1 MRVSEST
8 KAACK
13 AGPFTTG
20 CVELSAIKA
29 RYAELP
35 GAIAAGCERM
45 VHPSVLGQ
53 SDRRR
58 HSRFIGAM
66 LAAPFFSAGA
76 AVTLVTSGMGAA
88 VTVAAIFAAF
98 GLCWFAALLVAASG
112 KMTLAGQLAL
122 VVGSVALGALI
133 AAAGGV
139 ASPVALLAVALPFEA
154 WWIGQSRRAVIWGA
168 TSAFV
173 AVLLQPLA
181 GSVLPLDQTE
191 IAAWH
196 WLVPLAWALT
206 LIPRIAP
213 LRGAANAQLDPAGSH
228 RLEDL
233 IDAVVLRIAA
243 HGEVLDVSAKART
256 MLRLPPELLFGT
268 GLFDRIHL
276 SDRVPYLSALADMRD
291 GALSRRL
298 DLRVRLPQS
307 SGVTADNYR
316 PFSLEMMRAPGQE
329 TVFTLLLRENDEL
342 AGLRQELAAA
352 NEAAASAEVAKGRF
366 LAVVSHELRTPLNA
380 IIGFSDMLL
389 HEMFGSFKDPRQK
402 EYVGLVRDSGQH
414 LLAVVT
420 SILDVSRIE
429 SGAYATEPE
438 PFRFREAVEM
448 CQSMMRLQAEAKAID
463 LQAQI
468 APDAGEINADRRAVQ
483 QILINLVSN
492 AIKFTP
498 EGGNVVIGA
507 KRIGSRLHFWVRDT
521 GIGIAEEDFV
531 NLGKPFMQIQ
541 NDYTRRFEG
550 TGLGLSLVK
559 GLVALHEG
567 TMSIESMPGEGTTVT
582 ISLPV
587 SGPTSR
593 SAEKTG
599 VVPMSAVK
607 AKADGGKGESNGSLR
622 KTA

>member
-1 MRVSEST
+1 
-8 KAACK
+8 
-13 AGPFTTG
+13 
-20 CVELSAIKA
+20 
-29 RYAELP
+29 
-35 GAIAAGCERM
+35 M
-45 VHPSVLGQ
+45 VHPAIIGQ
-53 SDRRR
+53 GDRLRQR
-58 HSRFIGAM
+58 RFIGIM
-66 LAAPFFSAGA
+66 LAAPFFAAGA

-112 KMTLAGQLAL
+112 KMALAAQVALAAGGLALAGA
-122 VVGSVALGALI
+122 V
-133 AAAGGV
+133 AAAGGL
-139 ASPVALLAVALPFEA
+139 ASPVALLALALPFEA
-154 WWIGQSRRAVIWGA
+154 WWIGGSKRAALWGGL
-168 TSAFV
+168 SAL
-173 AVLLQPLA
+173 AAMLLQPFVA
-181 GSVLPLDQTE
+181 SVVPLGGAQV
-191 IAAWH
+191 AAWH
-196 WLVPLAWALT
+196 WLLPLAWGLT
-206 LIPRIAP
+206 LVPR
-213 LRGAANAQLDPAGSH
+213 LAALGDAARAQPALLPND
-228 RLEDL
+228 RLEDM
-233 IDAVVLRIAA
+233 IDAVVLHVAR
-243 HGEVLDVSAKART
+243 HGEVLDASAKART
-256 MLRLPPELLFGT
+256 ILKLPPELLFGA

-276 SDRVPYLSALADMRD
+276 SDRVAYLSALADMRD
-291 GALSRRL
+291 GALARRL
-298 DLRVRLPQS
+298 DLRVRLPQDGS
-307 SGVTADNYR
+307 ASTADNYR
-316 PFSLEMMRAPGQE
+316 PFQLELMRAEEQQE
-329 TVFTLLLRENDEL
+329 TFTLLLRENDET
-342 AGLRQELAAA
+342 AELRDELAAA

-389 HEMFGSFKDPRQK
+389 HEMFGGFKDPRQK
-402 EYVGLVRDSGQH
+402 EYVSLVKESGQH

-429 SGAYATEPE
+429 AGAYATEPE
-438 PFRFREAVEM
+438 PFRFIEAVEM
-448 CQSMMRLQAEAKAID
+448 CQSMMQLQANAKNID

-492 AIKFTP
+492 AVKFTP
-498 EGGNVVIGA
+498 DGGNVVVGA

-559 GLVALHEG
+559 GLVALHDG

-587 SGPTSR
+587 NGPKR
-593 SAEKTG
+593 SATDRNG
-599 VVPMSAVK
+599 VLPMPATRTK
-607 AKADGGKGESNGSLR
+607 GDAKGDRNGSLR

>member
-1 MRVSEST
+1 
-8 KAACK
+8 
-13 AGPFTTG
+13 
-20 CVELSAIKA
+20 
-29 RYAELP
+29 
-35 GAIAAGCERM
+35 M

-53 SDRRR
+53 DDRRR
-58 HSRFIGAM
+58 ESRFIGVM

-168 TSAFV
+168 ISALV

-181 GSVLPLDQTE
+181 GSVLPLGQTE

-206 LIPRIAP
+206 LIPRVAS
-213 LRGAANAQLDPAGSH
+213 LRATASAQLDPAGSH

-243 HGEVLDVSAKART
+243 HGEVLDASAKART

-276 SDRVPYLSALADMRD
+276 SDRVPYLSALADMRE

-298 DLRVRLPQS
+298 DLRVRLPQN
-307 SGVTADNYR
+307 SGVTADNYQ

-329 TVFTLLLRENDEL
+329 TVFTLVLRENDEL

-521 GIGIAEEDFV
+521 GIGIAEEDFA

-587 SGPTSR
+587 SGPTGR

>member
-1 MRVSEST
+1 
-8 KAACK
+8 
-13 AGPFTTG
+13 
-20 CVELSAIKA
+20 
-29 RYAELP
+29 
-35 GAIAAGCERM
+35 M

-53 SDRRR
+53 DDRRR
-58 HSRFIGAM
+58 ESRFIGVM

-139 ASPVALLAVALPFEA
+139 ASPVALLAVTLPFEA

-168 TSAFV
+168 ISALV
-173 AVLLQPLA
+173 AVSLQPLA
-181 GSVLPLDQTE
+181 GSVLPLGQTE

-206 LIPRIAP
+206 LIPRVAS
-213 LRGAANAQLDPAGSH
+213 LRATASAQLDPAGSH

-243 HGEVLDVSAKART
+243 HGEVLDASAKART
-256 MLRLPPELLFGT
+256 ILRLPPELLFGT

-276 SDRVPYLSALADMRD
+276 SDRVPYLSALADMRE

-307 SGVTADNYR
+307 SGVTADNYQ
-316 PFSLEMMRAPGQE
+316 PFSLEMMRAPGEE
-329 TVFTLLLRENDEL
+329 TVFTLVLRENDEL

-521 GIGIAEEDFV
+521 GIGIAEEDFA

-587 SGPTSR
+587 SGPTGR

>member
-1 MRVSEST
+1 
-8 KAACK
+8 
-13 AGPFTTG
+13 
-20 CVELSAIKA
+20 
-29 RYAELP
+29 
-35 GAIAAGCERM
+35 M

-168 TSAFV
+168 ISAFV

-213 LRGAANAQLDPAGSH
+213 LRATASTQLDPAGSH

-587 SGPTSR
+587 NGPTGR
-593 SAEKTG
+593 STEKTG
-599 VVPMSAVK
+599 VVPMSA
-607 AKADGGKGESNGSLR
+607 ARARADGGKGESNGSLR

>member
-1 MRVSEST
+1 
-8 KAACK
+8 
-13 AGPFTTG
+13 
-20 CVELSAIKA
+20 
-29 RYAELP
+29 
-35 GAIAAGCERM
+35 M
-45 VHPSVLGQ
+45 VHPSILGRN
-53 SDRRR
+53 DRERQR
-58 HSRFIGAM
+58 RFIGVM
-66 LAAPFFSAGA
+66 LAAPFFAAGA

-98 GLCWFAALLVAASG
+98 GLCWFVALLVAATG
-112 KMTLAGQLAL
+112 KMAMAAR
-122 VVGSVALGALI
+122 VALAMAGIALGSLI
-133 AAAGGV
+133 AAAGGLS
-139 ASPVALLAVALPFEA
+139 SPVAMLVVALPFEA
-154 WWIGQSRRAVIWGA
+154 WWIGASRRAALWGA
-168 TSAFV
+168 VSAAV
-173 AVLLQPLA
+173 AILAQPLA
-181 GSVLPLDQTE
+181 GILFPFAGAQ

-206 LIPRIAP
+206 LIPRASAFQNTT
-213 LRGAANAQLDPAGSH
+213 GAADVADTAD
-228 RLEDL
+228 RLEDI
-233 IDAVVLRIAA
+233 IDAVVLRVAR
-243 HGEVLDVSAKART
+243 HGEVLDASAKART
-256 MLRLPPELLFGT
+256 LLKLPPELLSGNGF
-268 GLFDRIHL
+268 FDRVHL
-276 SDRVPYLSALADMRD
+276 SDRVSYLSALADMRD

-298 DLRVRLPQS
+298 ELRIRLPQNGNGQS
-307 SGVTADNYR
+307 ADNYR
-316 PFSLEMMRAPGQE
+316 PFSLDLVRGEEQGD
-329 TVFTLLLRENDEL
+329 VFTLVLRENDDI
-342 AGLRQELAAA
+342 ARLRENLAAA

-389 HEMFGSFKDPRQK
+389 HEMFGAFKDPRQK

-429 SGAYATEPE
+429 SGVYATEPE
-438 PFRFREAVEM
+438 PFRFVEAVDM
-448 CQSMMRLQAEAKAID
+448 CQSMLRLQAQAKNID
-463 LQAQI
+463 LQTQI
-468 APDAGEINADRRAVQ
+468 APDAGDINADRRAVQ
-483 QILINLVSN
+483 QMLINLVSN

-498 EGGNVVIGA
+498 DGGDVVVGA

-521 GIGIAEEDFV
+521 GIGIAEEDFA

-587 SGPTSR
+587 NGPKGHQ
-593 SAEKTG
+593 AEKAG
-599 VVPMSAVK
+599 VLTMPVAM
-607 AKADGGKGESNGSLR
+607 AKGDRNGSLR

>member
-1 MRVSEST
+1 
-8 KAACK
+8 
-13 AGPFTTG
+13 
-20 CVELSAIKA
+20 
-29 RYAELP
+29 
-35 GAIAAGCERM
+35 M
-45 VHPSVLGQ
+45 VHPAIVGRDHRLRQ
-53 SDRRR
+53 R
-58 HSRFIGAM
+58 RFIGIM
-66 LAAPFFSAGA
+66 LAAPFFAAGA

-88 VTVAAIFAAF
+88 VTVATIFAAF

-112 KMTLAGQLAL
+112 KMALVAQVALAAGGLALAGA
-122 VVGSVALGALI
+122 I
-133 AAAGGV
+133 AAAGGL
-139 ASPVALLAVALPFEA
+139 ASPVALLALALPFEA
-154 WWIGQSRRAVIWGA
+154 WWIAGSKRAALWGGI
-168 TSAFV
+168 SALA
-173 AVLLQPLA
+173 AVLLQPFV
-181 GSVLPLDQTE
+181 GTVVPLGAVQV
-191 IAAWH
+191 AVWH
-196 WLVPLAWALT
+196 WLLPLAWGLT
-206 LIPRIAP
+206 LVPR
-213 LRGAANAQLDPAGSH
+213 LAALGDAARAQPALLPSD
-228 RLEDL
+228 RLEDM
-233 IDAVVLRIAA
+233 IDAVVLHVAR
-243 HGEVLDVSAKART
+243 HGEVLDASAKART
-256 MLRLPPELLFGT
+256 ILKLPPELLFGA

-276 SDRVPYLSALADMRD
+276 SDRVAYLSALADLRD
-291 GALSRRL
+291 GALARRL
-298 DLRVRLPQS
+298 DLRVRLPQD
-307 SGVTADNYR
+307 GNAPMADNYR
-316 PFSLEMMRAPGQE
+316 PFQLELVRAEEQQE
-329 TVFTLLLRENDEL
+329 TFTLLLRENDEI
-342 AGLRQELAAA
+342 AELRDELAAA

-389 HEMFGSFKDPRQK
+389 HEMFGGFKDPRQK

-429 SGAYATEPE
+429 AGAYATEPE
-438 PFRFREAVEM
+438 PFRFIEAVEM
-448 CQSMMRLQAEAKAID
+448 CQSMMQLQANAKNID

-498 EGGNVVIGA
+498 DGGDVVVGA

-521 GIGIAEEDFV
+521 GIGIAEEDFA

-559 GLVALHEG
+559 GLVALHDG

-587 SGPTSR
+587 NGPKKRTTDR
-593 SAEKTG
+593 NG
-599 VVPMSAVK
+599 VLPMPATRTK
-607 AKADGGKGESNGSLR
+607 GDAKGDRNGSLR

>member
-1 MRVSEST
+1 MSSIGAKYV
-8 KAACK
+8 
-13 AGPFTTG
+13 
-20 CVELSAIKA
+20 
-29 RYAELP
+29 ELP
-35 GAIAAGCERM
+35 GAMAAGCERM
-45 VHPSVLGQ
+45 VHPSILEQ
-53 SDRRR
+53 NDRLRQR
-58 HSRFIGAM
+58 RFIGVM
-66 LAAPFFSAGA
+66 LAAPFFAAGA

-88 VTVAAIFAAF
+88 VTVAAIFASF
-98 GLCWFAALLVAASG
+98 GLCWFAALLVAATG
-112 KMTLAGQLAL
+112 KMALAGRATLAMGGLA
-122 VVGSVALGALI
+122 VAGVI
-133 AAAGGV
+133 AAAGGL
-139 ASPVALLAVALPFEA
+139 ASPVALLALTLPFEA
-154 WWIGQSRRAVIWGA
+154 WWIGGSRRAALWGGVA
-168 TSAFV
+168 AFA
-173 AVLLQPLA
+173 AVLLQYFA
-181 GSVLPLDQTE
+181 GSVLPLNPTQ

-196 WLVPLAWALT
+196 WLLPLAWAFT
-206 LIPRIAP
+206 LVPRLAALGNP
-213 LRGAANAQLDPAGSH
+213 AGARLDPATDD
-228 RLEDL
+228 RLEN
-233 IDAVVLRIAA
+233 IVDAVVLRIGR
-243 HGEVLDVSAKART
+243 HGEVLDASAKART
-256 MLRLPPELLFGT
+256 ILKLQPELLFGT

-276 SDRVPYLSALADMRD
+276 SDRVAYLSALADMRD

-298 DLRVRLPQS
+298 DLRVRLPQNGN
-307 SGVTADNYR
+307 GVTADNYR
-316 PFSLEMMRAPGQE
+316 PFSLELARAE
-329 TVFTLLLRENDEL
+329 TQQDVFTLVLRENGEV
-342 AGLRQELAAA
+342 ARLREDLAAA

-389 HEMFGSFKDPRQK
+389 HEMFGGFKDPRQK
-402 EYVGLVRDSGQH
+402 EYVGLVRESGQH

-438 PFRFREAVEM
+438 PFRFVEAVEM
-448 CQSMMRLQAEAKAID
+448 CQSMMRLQAEAKNID
-463 LQAQI
+463 LQTQI

-498 EGGNVVIGA
+498 DGGDVVVGA

-521 GIGIAEEDFV
+521 GIGIAEEDFE

-559 GLVALHEG
+559 GLVALHDG

-587 SGPTSR
+587 KGPKGR
-593 SAEKTG
+593 STDKPG
-599 VVPMSAVK
+599 VLPMPA
-607 AKADGGKGESNGSLR
+607 ARTKGEGDRNGSLR

>member
-1 MRVSEST
+1 
-8 KAACK
+8 
-13 AGPFTTG
+13 
-20 CVELSAIKA
+20 
-29 RYAELP
+29 
-35 GAIAAGCERM
+35 M
-45 VHPSVLGQ
+45 VHPSILGQ
-53 SDRRR
+53 NDRERQR
-58 HSRFIGAM
+58 RFIGVM
-66 LAAPFFSAGA
+66 LAAPFFAAGA

-98 GLCWFAALLVAASG
+98 GLCWFVALLVAATG
-112 KMTLAGQLAL
+112 KMAIAAQ
-122 VVGSVALGALI
+122 VALAMAGIALGGLI
-133 AAAGGV
+133 AAAGGLS
-139 ASPVALLAVALPFEA
+139 SPVAMLVVALPFEA
-154 WWIGQSRRAVIWGA
+154 WWIGASRRAALWGA
-168 TSAFV
+168 VSAAV
-173 AVLLQPLA
+173 AILAQPLA
-181 GSVLPLDQTE
+181 GILLPFAGAQ

-206 LIPRIAP
+206 LIPRASAFQNTT
-213 LRGAANAQLDPAGSH
+213 GAADVTDTAD
-228 RLEDL
+228 RLEDI
-233 IDAVVLRIAA
+233 IDAVVLRVAR
-243 HGEVLDVSAKART
+243 HGEVLDASAKART
-256 MLRLPPELLFGT
+256 LLKLPPELLSGNGF
-268 GLFDRIHL
+268 FDRVHL
-276 SDRVPYLSALADMRD
+276 SDRVCYLSALADMRD

-298 DLRVRLPQS
+298 ELRIRLPQN
-307 SGVTADNYR
+307 GNGQAADNYR
-316 PFSLEMMRAPGQE
+316 PFSLDLVRGEEQGD
-329 TVFTLLLRENDEL
+329 VFTLVLRENDDI
-342 AGLRQELAAA
+342 ARLRENLAAA

-389 HEMFGSFKDPRQK
+389 HEMFGAFKDPRQK

-429 SGAYATEPE
+429 SGVYATEPE
-438 PFRFREAVEM
+438 PFRFAEAVDM
-448 CQSMMRLQAEAKAID
+448 CQSMLRLQAQAKNID
-463 LQAQI
+463 LQTQI
-468 APDAGEINADRRAVQ
+468 APDAGDINADRRAVQ
-483 QILINLVSN
+483 QMLINLVSN

-498 EGGNVVIGA
+498 DGGDVVVGA

-521 GIGIAEEDFV
+521 GIGIAEEDFA

-587 SGPTSR
+587 NGPKGHQ
-593 SAEKTG
+593 AEKAG
-599 VVPMSAVK
+599 VLTMPVAM
-607 AKADGGKGESNGSLR
+607 AKGDRNGSLR

>member
-1 MRVSEST
+1 
-8 KAACK
+8 
-13 AGPFTTG
+13 
-20 CVELSAIKA
+20 
-29 RYAELP
+29 
-35 GAIAAGCERM
+35 M
-45 VHPSVLGQ
+45 VHPSILGRN
-53 SDRRR
+53 DRERQR
-58 HSRFIGAM
+58 RFIGVM
-66 LAAPFFSAGA
+66 LAAPFFAAGA

-98 GLCWFAALLVAASG
+98 GLCWFVALLVAATG
-112 KMTLAGQLAL
+112 KMAMAAR
-122 VVGSVALGALI
+122 VALAMAGIALGSLI
-133 AAAGGV
+133 AAAGGLS
-139 ASPVALLAVALPFEA
+139 SPVAMLVVALPFEA
-154 WWIGQSRRAVIWGA
+154 WWIGASRRAALWGA
-168 TSAFV
+168 VSAAV
-173 AVLLQPLA
+173 AILAQPLA
-181 GSVLPLDQTE
+181 GILFPFAGAQ

-206 LIPRIAP
+206 LIPRASAFQNTT
-213 LRGAANAQLDPAGSH
+213 GAADVADTAD
-228 RLEDL
+228 RLEDI
-233 IDAVVLRIAA
+233 IDAVVLRVAR
-243 HGEVLDVSAKART
+243 HGEVLDASAKART
-256 MLRLPPELLFGT
+256 LLKLPPELLSGNGF
-268 GLFDRIHL
+268 FDRVHL
-276 SDRVPYLSALADMRD
+276 SDRVSYLSALADMRD

-298 DLRVRLPQS
+298 ELRIRLPQNGHGQS
-307 SGVTADNYR
+307 ADNYR
-316 PFSLEMMRAPGQE
+316 PFSLDLVRGEEQGD
-329 TVFTLLLRENDEL
+329 VFTLVLRENDDI
-342 AGLRQELAAA
+342 ARLRENLAAA

-389 HEMFGSFKDPRQK
+389 HEMFGAFKDPRQK

-429 SGAYATEPE
+429 SGVYATEPE
-438 PFRFREAVEM
+438 PFRFVEAVDM
-448 CQSMMRLQAEAKAID
+448 CQSMLRLQAQAKNID
-463 LQAQI
+463 LQTQI
-468 APDAGEINADRRAVQ
+468 APDAGDINADRRAVQ
-483 QILINLVSN
+483 QMLINLVSN

-498 EGGNVVIGA
+498 DGGDVVVGA

-521 GIGIAEEDFV
+521 GIGIAEEDFA

-587 SGPTSR
+587 NGPKGHQ
-593 SAEKTG
+593 AEKAG
-599 VVPMSAVK
+599 VLTMPVAM
-607 AKADGGKGESNGSLR
+607 AKGDRNGSLR

>member
-1 MRVSEST
+1 
-8 KAACK
+8 
-13 AGPFTTG
+13 
-20 CVELSAIKA
+20 
-29 RYAELP
+29 
-35 GAIAAGCERM
+35 M
-45 VHPSVLGQ
+45 VHPAIIGQ
-53 SDRRR
+53 GDRLRQR
-58 HSRFIGAM
+58 RFIGIM
-66 LAAPFFSAGA
+66 LAAPFFAAGA

-112 KMTLAGQLAL
+112 KMTLAAQVALAAGGLAL
-122 VVGSVALGALI
+122 AGAV
-133 AAAGGV
+133 AAAGGL
-139 ASPVALLAVALPFEA
+139 ASPVALLALALPFEA
-154 WWIGQSRRAVIWGA
+154 WWIGGSKRAALWGGL
-168 TSAFV
+168 SAL
-173 AVLLQPLA
+173 AAMLLQPFVA
-181 GSVLPLDQTE
+181 SVVPLGGAQV
-191 IAAWH
+191 AAWH
-196 WLVPLAWALT
+196 WLLPLAWGLT
-206 LIPRIAP
+206 LVPR
-213 LRGAANAQLDPAGSH
+213 LAALGDAARAQPALLPND
-228 RLEDL
+228 RLEDM
-233 IDAVVLRIAA
+233 IDAVVLHVAR
-243 HGEVLDVSAKART
+243 HGEVLDASAKART
-256 MLRLPPELLFGT
+256 ILKLPPELLFGA

-276 SDRVPYLSALADMRD
+276 SDRVAYLSALADMRD
-291 GALSRRL
+291 GALARRL
-298 DLRVRLPQS
+298 DLRVRLPQDGS
-307 SGVTADNYR
+307 ASTADNYR
-316 PFSLEMMRAPGQE
+316 PFQLELMRAEEQQE
-329 TVFTLLLRENDEL
+329 TFTLLLRENDET
-342 AGLRQELAAA
+342 AELRDELAAA

-389 HEMFGSFKDPRQK
+389 HEMFGGFKDPRQK
-402 EYVGLVRDSGQH
+402 EYVSLVKESGQH

-429 SGAYATEPE
+429 AGAYATEPE
-438 PFRFREAVEM
+438 PFRFIEAVEM
-448 CQSMMRLQAEAKAID
+448 CQSMMQLQANAKNID

-492 AIKFTP
+492 AVKFTP
-498 EGGNVVIGA
+498 DGGDIIVGA

-559 GLVALHEG
+559 GLVALHDG

-587 SGPTSR
+587 NGPKR
-593 SAEKTG
+593 SATERNG
-599 VVPMSAVK
+599 VLPMPATRTK
-607 AKADGGKGESNGSLR
+607 GDAKGDRNGSLR

>member
-1 MRVSEST
+1 
-8 KAACK
+8 
-13 AGPFTTG
+13 
-20 CVELSAIKA
+20 
-29 RYAELP
+29 
-35 GAIAAGCERM
+35 M

-53 SDRRR
+53 DDRRR
-58 HSRFIGAM
+58 ESRFIGVM

-168 TSAFV
+168 ISALV

-181 GSVLPLDQTE
+181 GSVLPLGQTE

-206 LIPRIAP
+206 LIPRVAS
-213 LRGAANAQLDPAGSH
+213 LRATASAQLDPAGSH

-243 HGEVLDVSAKART
+243 HGEVLDASAKART

-316 PFSLEMMRAPGQE
+316 PFSLEMMRAPGQG
-329 TVFTLLLRENDEL
+329 TVFTLLLRENDEV

-521 GIGIAEEDFV
+521 GIGIAEEDFA

-587 SGPTSR
+587 SGPTGR

-607 AKADGGKGESNGSLR
+607 AKADAGKGESNGSLR

>member
-1 MRVSEST
+1 
-8 KAACK
+8 
-13 AGPFTTG
+13 
-20 CVELSAIKA
+20 
-29 RYAELP
+29 
-35 GAIAAGCERM
+35 M
-45 VHPSVLGQ
+45 VHPSILGQ
-53 SDRRR
+53 NDRERQR
-58 HSRFIGAM
+58 RFIGVM
-66 LAAPFFSAGA
+66 LAAPFFAAGA

-98 GLCWFAALLVAASG
+98 GLCWFVALLVAATG
-112 KMTLAGQLAL
+112 KMAIAAQ
-122 VVGSVALGALI
+122 VALAMAGIALGGLI
-133 AAAGGV
+133 AAAGGLS
-139 ASPVALLAVALPFEA
+139 SPVAMLVVALPFEA
-154 WWIGQSRRAVIWGA
+154 WWIGASRRAALWGA
-168 TSAFV
+168 VSAAV
-173 AVLLQPLA
+173 AILAQPLA
-181 GSVLPLDQTE
+181 GILLPFAGAQ

-206 LIPRIAP
+206 LIPRASAFQNTT
-213 LRGAANAQLDPAGSH
+213 GAADVTDAAD
-228 RLEDL
+228 RLEDI
-233 IDAVVLRIAA
+233 IDAVVLRVAR
-243 HGEVLDVSAKART
+243 HGEVLDASAKART
-256 MLRLPPELLFGT
+256 LLKLPPELLSGNGF
-268 GLFDRIHL
+268 FDRVHL
-276 SDRVPYLSALADMRD
+276 SDRVCYLSALADMRD

-298 DLRVRLPQS
+298 ELRIRLPQN
-307 SGVTADNYR
+307 GNGQAADNYR
-316 PFSLEMMRAPGQE
+316 PFSLDLVRGEEQGD
-329 TVFTLLLRENDEL
+329 VFTLVLRENDDI
-342 AGLRQELAAA
+342 ARLRENLAAA

-389 HEMFGSFKDPRQK
+389 HEMFGAFKDPRQK

-429 SGAYATEPE
+429 SGVYATEPE
-438 PFRFREAVEM
+438 PFRFAEAVDM
-448 CQSMMRLQAEAKAID
+448 CQSMLRLQAQAKNID
-463 LQAQI
+463 LQTQI
-468 APDAGEINADRRAVQ
+468 APDAGDINADRRAVQ
-483 QILINLVSN
+483 QMLINLVSN

-498 EGGNVVIGA
+498 DGGDVVVGA

-521 GIGIAEEDFV
+521 GIGIAEEDFA

-587 SGPTSR
+587 NGPKGHQ
-593 SAEKTG
+593 AEKAG
-599 VVPMSAVK
+599 VLTMPVAM
-607 AKADGGKGESNGSLR
+607 AKGDRNGSLR

>member
-1 MRVSEST
+1 
-8 KAACK
+8 
-13 AGPFTTG
+13 
-20 CVELSAIKA
+20 
-29 RYAELP
+29 
-35 GAIAAGCERM
+35 M
-45 VHPSVLGQ
+45 VHPAIIGQ
-53 SDRRR
+53 GDRLRQR
-58 HSRFIGAM
+58 RFIGIM
-66 LAAPFFSAGA
+66 LAAPFFAAGA

-112 KMTLAGQLAL
+112 KMTLAAQVALAAGGLAL
-122 VVGSVALGALI
+122 AGAV
-133 AAAGGV
+133 AAAGGL
-139 ASPVALLAVALPFEA
+139 ASPVALLALALPFEA
-154 WWIGQSRRAVIWGA
+154 WWIGGSKRAALWGGL
-168 TSAFV
+168 SAL
-173 AVLLQPLA
+173 AAMLLQPFVA
-181 GSVLPLDQTE
+181 SVVPLGGAQV
-191 IAAWH
+191 AAWH
-196 WLVPLAWALT
+196 WLLPLAWGLT
-206 LIPRIAP
+206 LVPR
-213 LRGAANAQLDPAGSH
+213 LAALGDAARAQPALLPND
-228 RLEDL
+228 RLEDM
-233 IDAVVLRIAA
+233 IDAVVLHVAR
-243 HGEVLDVSAKART
+243 HGEVLDASAKART
-256 MLRLPPELLFGT
+256 ILKLPPELLFGA

-276 SDRVPYLSALADMRD
+276 SDRVAYLSALADMRD
-291 GALSRRL
+291 GALARRL
-298 DLRVRLPQS
+298 DLRVRLPQDGS
-307 SGVTADNYR
+307 ASTADNYR
-316 PFSLEMMRAPGQE
+316 PFQLELMRAEEQQE
-329 TVFTLLLRENDEL
+329 TFTLLLRENDET
-342 AGLRQELAAA
+342 AELRDELAAA

-389 HEMFGSFKDPRQK
+389 HEMFGGFKDPRQK
-402 EYVGLVRDSGQH
+402 EYVGLVKESGQH

-429 SGAYATEPE
+429 AGAYATEPE
-438 PFRFREAVEM
+438 PFRFIEAVEM
-448 CQSMMRLQAEAKAID
+448 CQSMMQLQANAKNIG

-492 AIKFTP
+492 AVKFTP
-498 EGGNVVIGA
+498 DGGNVVVGA

-559 GLVALHEG
+559 GLVALHDG

-587 SGPTSR
+587 NGPKR
-593 SAEKTG
+593 SATERNG
-599 VVPMSAVK
+599 VLPMPATRTK
-607 AKADGGKGESNGSLR
+607 GDAKGDRNGSLR